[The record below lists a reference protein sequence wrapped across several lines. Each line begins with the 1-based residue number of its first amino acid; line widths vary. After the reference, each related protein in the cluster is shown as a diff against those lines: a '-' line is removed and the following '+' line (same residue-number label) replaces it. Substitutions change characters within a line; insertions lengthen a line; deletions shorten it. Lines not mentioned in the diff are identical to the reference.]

1 MILLDTNIIV
11 YSLDKKSS
19 KNYTATNYIKRNAEN
34 LAITHQNINEALR
47 VLTHPKHLKP
57 MNIESAIKAI
67 TEIAEGLSIIFPKE
81 NTIFITL
88 ELLKKYKIRS
98 NHVFDAYLAATML
111 SNGIEE
117 IATDN
122 EKDFSTIKEVKVLNP
137 FTKN

>member
-19 KNYTATNYIKRNAEN
+19 KNYIATNYIKRNAEN

-57 MNIESAIKAI
+57 MDIESAIKAVTAI
-67 TEIAEGLSIIFPKE
+67 SEGLSIVFPKE

-88 ELLKKYKIRS
+88 ELLEKYKIKS
-98 NHVFDAYLAATML
+98 NHVFDAYLTATML

-122 EKDFSTIKEVKVLNP
+122 EKDFSIIKEVKIINP
-137 FTKN
+137 FSKN

>member
-19 KNYTATNYIKRNAEN
+19 KNYIATNYIKRNAEN
-34 LAITHQNINEALR
+34 LTITHQNINEAIR
-47 VLTHPKHLKP
+47 VITHPKHPKP
-57 MNIESAIKAI
+57 MRIEKAI
-67 TEIAEGLSIIFPKE
+67 EAVTDIAEGLSIIFPKE

-88 ELLKKYKIRS
+88 ELLNKYKIKS

-122 EKDFSTIKEVKVLNP
+122 GKDFSIIKEVKVINP
-137 FTKN
+137 FSKN

>member
-11 YSLDKKSS
+11 YSLDKKSP
-19 KNYTATNYIKRNAEN
+19 KNYIATNFIKGNAEN

-47 VLTHPKHLKP
+47 VVTHPKHPKP
-57 MNIESAIKAI
+57 MNIESAIGAI
-67 TEIAEGLSIIFPKE
+67 TGIAEGLSIIFPKE

-88 ELLKKYKIRS
+88 ELLNKYKIKS
-98 NHVFDAYLAATML
+98 NNVFDAYLAATML

-122 EKDFSTIKEVKVLNP
+122 EKDFSIIKEIKILNP